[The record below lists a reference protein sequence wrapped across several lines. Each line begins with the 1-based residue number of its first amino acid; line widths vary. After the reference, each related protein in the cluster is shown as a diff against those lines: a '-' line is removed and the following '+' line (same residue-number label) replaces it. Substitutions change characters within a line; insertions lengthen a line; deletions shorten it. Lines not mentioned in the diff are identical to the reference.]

1 MGFRLQPFAAI
12 VMALVTMGEL
22 HAAPQPS
29 VTIEKP
35 KARTTMGGTC
45 RLLSDGTLSGI
56 WGPSSLPTL
65 TFTIGPRS
73 AMADALHGSKA
84 RYTGPG
90 KYTNVVLA
98 VYLGKTAL
106 EDSYMGLSRVTFSS
120 DGHSGVFALND
131 GSASGHFDCGVPPKS
146 D

>member
-1 MGFRLQPFAAI
+1 
-12 VMALVTMGEL
+12 
-22 HAAPQPS
+22 
-29 VTIEKP
+29 
-35 KARTTMGGTC
+35 MGGMC
-45 RLLSDGTLSGI
+45 RLFSDGTLSGI
-56 WGPSSLPTL
+56 WGPSALPTL

-106 EDSYMGLSRVTFSS
+106 EDSYMGLSTVTFNS
-120 DGHSGVFALND
+120 DGHSGTFALND
-131 GSASGHFDCGVPPKS
+131 GSASGHFECGVPPKS